1 MEPGSTYIPG
11 GFFAV
16 ANGWTK
22 SPNGIKM
29 PSDNQLSAFLAA
41 CGSRFARQT
50 AKGKKLTEEGYVRN
64 IMFNN
69 LCSTS
74 PYGLLR
80 SICLPSMKGG
90 YYIVHA
96 VIEKGTGDILAGHCL
111 CPAGLSGSCQH
122 VVGLLLTACNLAP
135 QGEDTTCTD
144 VPCAWIVPPQAIQPL
159 SLDDRAVILESTM
172 GQAENKKWH
181 QERIGRLTAS
191 MFKKLLRCGKPDGA
205 VRDVMAEIA
214 EMKGAKVAKAT
225 PPSQP
230 NRPVENVGESP
241 TAEVPMDTHSEVR
254 PSKRKA
260 TTDHVRNE
268 ELDFRVQITDSLA
281 DIKETLRQM
290 AEAMASLTART
301 SKLEEEVGKLRAKK
315 RIKSL
320 VKRKAASSG
329 EPDATALARP
339 RPFCGSKCLLQ
350 HIGSPQAIRNI
361 AIVWDI
367 NLIKLFKR

>member
-29 PSDNQLSAFLAA
+29 PSNNQLSAFLAA

-50 AKGKKLTEEGYVRN
+50 AKEKKFTEEGYVRN

-69 LCSTS
+69 LCCTS

-111 CPAGLSGSCQH
+111 CPAGSALIIYTVTMIPAASVEAASTLL
-122 VVGLLLTACNLAP
+122 GLLLTACNLAP

-144 VPCAWIVPPQAIQPL
+144 VPCAWIVPPQAIQPR

-172 GQAENKKWH
+172 GQAENEKWH

-191 MFKKLLRCGKPDGA
+191 VFKKFLRCRKPDGA
-205 VRDVMAEIA
+205 VRDVMY
-214 EMKGAKVAKAT
+214 
-225 PPSQP
+225 PRQLQQS
-230 NRPVENVGESP
+230 
-241 TAEVPMDTHSEVR
+241 SE
-254 PSKRKA
+254 
-260 TTDHVRNE
+260 
-268 ELDFRVQITDSLA
+268 
-281 DIKETLRQM
+281 
-290 AEAMASLTART
+290 
-301 SKLEEEVGKLRAKK
+301 
-315 RIKSL
+315 
-320 VKRKAASSG
+320 
-329 EPDATALARP
+329 
-339 RPFCGSKCLLQ
+339 
-350 HIGSPQAIRNI
+350 
-361 AIVWDI
+361 
-367 NLIKLFKR
+367 